1 MVENPFSHSGIVTGA
16 AFCNRKEELA
26 DLIYHA
32 KGSQNVLLYSHRR
45 TGKTSLIYRLMA
57 MLKNERPRIKTVYI
71 DLYGTIDERDFIE
84 SVFTGLTQIESK
96 IDKLL
101 KLASGLRLSSSI
113 DPTTGQPSVSVS
125 MNPNDRPKYL
135 DNAMRALN
143 GYSAK
148 QKLLVAFDEFQEIA
162 KYTEKGFEK
171 RLRSHIQRHSNISY
185 IFAGSQKHTLA
196 QMFNSEDRAFYEMAT
211 SYPLSPIAMKE
222 YVNWAQGI
230 FKTHGIDLDEQI
242 ITDIVERCDFQP
254 MYIQQFLF
262 ELWRLE
268 EFSPEVLDR
277 LEREILKRRENE
289 FMILWDSLTPNQRKA
304 LRLLSET
311 AGEGIYYA
319 DALQR
324 SGFKAG
330 AALKRALES
339 LSAREIIA
347 KDGSYHIQD
356 AMLKKWVQRRITS

>member
-1 MVENPFSHSGIVTGA
+1 MENPFSHTGIVTGT
-16 AFCNRKEELA
+16 AFCNRKREIA

-32 KGSQNVLLYSHRR
+32 KHSQNVLLYSHRR
-45 TGKTSLIYRLMA
+45 AGKTSLVHQLMA
-57 MLKNERPRIKTVYI
+57 TLKNERPRIRPVYI

-101 KLASGLRLSSSI
+101 KLASGLRLGSSI

-125 MNPNDRPKYL
+125 INPTDRPRYL
-135 DNAMRALN
+135 DNAMRALD

-148 QKLLVAFDEFQEIA
+148 QKLLVVFDEFQEIA

-171 RLRSHIQRHSNISY
+171 RLRSHIQSHGHISY
-185 IFAGSQKHTLA
+185 IFAGSQKHILA
-196 QMFNSEDRAFYEMAT
+196 QMFNSGDRAFYKMAT
-211 SYPLSPIAMKE
+211 SYPLNPIAMKD

-230 FKTHGIDLDEQI
+230 FRTRGVDLGKEI
-242 ITDIVERCDFQP
+242 ITDIIERCDLQP

-262 ELWRLE
+262 ELWRLN
-268 EFSPEVLDR
+268 EFSPGVLDR
-277 LEREILKRRENE
+277 LELEILKRRENE
-289 FMILWDSLTPNQRKA
+289 LMILWDSLTPNQRKA

-311 AGEGIYYA
+311 EGEGIYYA
-319 DALQR
+319 DALQK

-339 LSAREIIA
+339 LSSREIIT
-347 KDGSYHIQD
+347 KNRTYHIQD
-356 AMLKKWVQRRITS
+356 AMLKKWVQRNFTT

>member
-1 MVENPFSHSGIVTGA
+1 MENPFSHTGIVTGT
-16 AFCNRKEELA
+16 AFCNRKRELA

-32 KGSQNVLLYSHRR
+32 KNSQNVLLYSHRR
-45 TGKTSLIYRLMA
+45 AGKTSLVHQLMA
-57 MLKNERPRIKTVYI
+57 TIKNERPRIGTVYI

-125 MNPNDRPKYL
+125 MNPTDRTRYL

-148 QKLLVAFDEFQEIA
+148 QKLLVVFDEFQEIA

-171 RLRSHIQRHSNISY
+171 RLRSHIQSHGNISY
-185 IFAGSQKHTLA
+185 IFAGSQKHILA
-196 QMFNSEDRAFYEMAT
+196 QMFNSGDRAFYKMAT
-211 SYPLSPIAMKE
+211 SYPLNPIAMKD

-230 FKTHGIDLDEQI
+230 FRTRGVDLGKEI
-242 ITDIVERCDFQP
+242 ITDIIERCDFQP

-262 ELWRLE
+262 ELWRLN
-268 EFSPEVLDR
+268 EFSPGVLDR
-277 LEREILKRRENE
+277 LELEILKRRENE

-319 DALQR
+319 DALHK

-330 AALKRALES
+330 AVLKRALES
-339 LSAREIIA
+339 LSSREIIT
-347 KDGSYHIQD
+347 KNRTYHIQD
-356 AMLKKWVQRRITS
+356 AMLKKWVRRNITT